1 MSLIAHLYGKC
12 NHAVGLVTLTRL
24 LPPQHYLDRSQGRG
38 HHEISG
44 IGKGHNQRI
53 VVWKR
58 YGIWFFSDTL
68 SIILSS
74 LSVPGIFLH
83 FMSPTKASFSR
94 AL

>member
-58 YGIWFFSDTL
+58 SATQLLSYTL

-74 LSVPGIFLH
+74 LSVTRIFLY